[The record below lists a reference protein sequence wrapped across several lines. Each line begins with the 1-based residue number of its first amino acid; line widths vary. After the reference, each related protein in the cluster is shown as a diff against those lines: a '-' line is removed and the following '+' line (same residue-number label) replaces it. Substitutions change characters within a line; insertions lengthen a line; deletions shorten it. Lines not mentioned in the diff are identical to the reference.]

1 MTQHRRRR
9 RPSLWKRWRPQ
20 RLGAFTSA
28 LSRRGGR
35 TGRCRQIVL
44 AGELGLIE
52 ARVKTVA
59 GKELGVLPGLD
70 DAAAIQYTDQIST
83 DNGREAV
90 RNDNCRAALH
100 QAAQCRLN
108 LPLRLAVERRRRFVE
123 QQDRDR
129 KSV

>member
-9 RPSLWKRWRPQ
+9 RPSLRKRWRPQ

-35 TGRCRQIVL
+35 PSRCRQIVL

-70 DAAAIQYTDQIST
+70 DVAAIQYTDKIGT

-90 RNDNCRAALH
+90 RNDDCRAALH
-100 QAAQCRLN
+100 QAAQCRRSEEHTSELQS
-108 LPLRLAVERRRRFVE
+108 P
-123 QQDRDR
+123 
-129 KSV
+129 S

>member
-44 AGELGLIE
+44 AGKLGLIE

-59 GKELGVLPGLD
+59 GKKLRVPPGLD
-70 DAAAIQYTDQIST
+70 DAAAIQYTDQIGA
-83 DNGREAV
+83 DNRREAV
-90 RNDNCRAALH
+90 RNDDCRAALH
-100 QAAQCRLN
+100 QAAQCRL
-108 LPLRLAVERRRRFVE
+108 
-123 QQDRDR
+123 
-129 KSV
+129 